1 VWKDSAWWKDLK
13 AEGSINRHT
22 STNSTNM
29 NMAGFTYY
37 IIALRIVDQFMRVN
51 QYAAFKDNQDN
62 GAEDGHVH
70 LADTKLLKEED
81 FDMAQ
86 VG

>member
-1 VWKDSAWWKDLK
+1 
-13 AEGSINRHT
+13 
-22 STNSTNM
+22 M

-37 IIALRIVDQFMRVN
+37 VIALRIVDQFMRVN
-51 QYAAFKDNQDN
+51 QYAAFKDNLDN

-70 LADTKLLKEED
+70 LADTNLLKEED

-86 VG
+86 VE